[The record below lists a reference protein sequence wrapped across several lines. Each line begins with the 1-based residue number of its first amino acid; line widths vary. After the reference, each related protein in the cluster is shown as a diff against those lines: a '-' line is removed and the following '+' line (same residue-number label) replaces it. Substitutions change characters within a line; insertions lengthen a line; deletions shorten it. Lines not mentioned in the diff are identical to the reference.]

1 MLGGVKIVS
10 GDGVGGE
17 GIGLGTVFGQLLQG
31 VAVFGVE
38 HLMLQIVGD
47 AGGSIQPL
55 AIQLKAQIHATVAG
69 GKKGVFAGI
78 APLADDAHGQAVG
91 KGLPNRRLPDAVIS
105 HFLHCAASFPR
116 RKYTVSSRILWA
128 AAQMRSGVTAERL
141 CISSSGVSCWSTAAR
156 LI

>member
-1 MLGGVKIVS
+1 MLGGVKVVS

-55 AIQLKAQIHATVAG
+55 AIQPKAQIHATVAG

-78 APLADDAHGQAVG
+78 APLSDDAHGQAVG